1 MDNDAGRENVPE
13 HAPDPAARSTTQ
25 QLVELVLDP
34 RDPGYEAAA
43 QRRGGGPSRRRYD
56 RPLAALGCLII
67 GFLLALGWVETHRT
81 APEEAKVHDALVER
95 VRAAQAAG
103 DSLANT
109 ESRLNAELNQ
119 ARARAL
125 PDSSVL
131 RRLDRDQL
139 LAGQLAGQGPG
150 VEVTLSEPAQTA
162 APTSVPGHGEPT
174 PVTGTHILVDRD
186 VRSVVNELWADGA
199 EAVAVNGIRIT
210 STSAIRFA
218 GDAVLV
224 DYVPINSPY
233 LVEAIGNP
241 NEMITRF
248 ASSQVASRYQT
259 LAAAKGIGFSF
270 QERDLISVPA
280 TAGTQM
286 RYARPLPSRAP
297 EGSR

>member
-1 MDNDAGRENVPE
+1 MDKDAGRQSVPGRA
-13 HAPDPAARSTTQ
+13 HSATTGSGTQ
-25 QLVELVLDP
+25 QLVALVLDP

-43 QRRGGGPSRRRYD
+43 QRRGGGPSRRTYD
-56 RPLAALGCLII
+56 RPLAALGCLVI

-81 APEEAKVHDALVER
+81 APQADKVHDALVQR

-103 DSLANT
+103 DSLAAT
-109 ESRLNAELNQ
+109 EGRLNAELNQ

-131 RRLDRDQL
+131 HRLDQDQL

-150 VEVTLSEPAQTA
+150 VEVSLSEPAQHAT
-162 APTSVPGHGEPT
+162 PTSVPGHEERT
-174 PVTGTHILVDRD
+174 PITGTHILVDRD

-199 EAVAVNGIRIT
+199 EAIAVNGIRIT
-210 STSAIRFA
+210 PTSAIRFA

-224 DYVPINSPY
+224 DYLPINSPY
-233 LVEAIGNP
+233 VVDAIGNP

-259 LAAAKGIGFSF
+259 LAAAEGIGFSF
-270 QERDLISVPA
+270 EQQDLISVPA
-280 TAGTQM
+280 TAGAQM
-286 RYARPLPSRAP
+286 RYAHPLPSGTP
-297 EGSR
+297 GGSR